1 MIEKTITLPCGTTLK
16 NRLAKSAMSENMAV
30 RNLPDEKLVR
40 LYETWGAGE
49 IGLIITGNIMV
60 DNDELGEPNN
70 VVLEND
76 RHLGAFHR
84 WTQAAKKHGSQ
95 IWAQIN
101 HPGRQAPSAISKVT
115 VAPSPIKLKLGN
127 LGFRVP
133 RELTEGEIRGII
145 NRFANTAR
153 LCKEAGFDGVQI
165 HGAHGYLVSQFLSP
179 LANLRRDQW
188 GGSIENRMRFVIEMV
203 RAMRA
208 AVGEKFPLGIKINSA
223 DFQRGGFNEEDAVTV
238 VKALEAEGIDLVEIS
253 GGTYESAAMTGAQD
267 VLGFARDTKSLQAP
281 TGAQDAL
288 RSATGTTPSV
298 SQTGAQDALGSA
310 RDTKSLRAS
319 TGARASTVARE
330 AYFLPFAEKI
340 KKSLKIP
347 LMLTGGF
354 RSSAAMNQAIESGAV
369 DIVGIARP
377 LAMEPHLARRLVAD
391 KNARIDMKP
400 VKTGISALDRM
411 GVLEIGYYSLQ
422 LKRIG
427 EGKEPDKNLSPL
439 LALPLL
445 GLNYSSGILARFFN
459 RGQD

>member
-1 MIEKTITLPCGTTLK
+1 MAIEKNIQLPCGVTLK

-49 IGLIITGNIMV
+49 IGLIVTGNVMV

-76 RHLGAFHR
+76 RHLDLFRR
-84 WTQAAKKHGSQ
+84 WTSAAKKHGSQ

-101 HPGRQAPSAISKVT
+101 HPGRQAPAAISKVT
-115 VAPSPIKLKLGN
+115 VAPSPVKLKFGN

-133 RELTEGEIRGII
+133 RELSDTEIRGII
-145 NRFANTAR
+145 ARFAHTAR

-179 LANLRRDQW
+179 LANLRQDQW
-188 GGSIENRMRFVIEMV
+188 GGSIENRMRFVVEMV

-208 AVGEKFPLGIKINSA
+208 AVGSRFPIGIKINSA
-223 DFQRGGFNEEDAVTV
+223 DFQRGGFNEEDAVIV
-238 VKALEAEGIDLVEIS
+238 VKALEAEGIDLIEIS
-253 GGTYESAAMTGAQD
+253 GGNYESAAMTGAHDAQRSAS
-267 VLGFARDTKSLQAP
+267 GTTPSLSQ

-288 RSATGTTPSV
+288 RSIARGQQAV
-298 SQTGAQDALGSA
+298 QT
-310 RDTKSLRAS
+310 S
-319 TGARASTVARE
+319 TAARE

-340 KKSLKIP
+340 KKSLNIP

-354 RSSAAMNQAIESGAV
+354 RSAAAMNQAIDSGAV

-377 LAMEPHLARRLVAD
+377 LAMEPQLGGRLIAD
-391 KNARIDMKP
+391 KNARIDLKP

-445 GLNYSSGILARFFN
+445 GLNYSSGILSRFFN
-459 RGQD
+459 RDTNT

>member
-1 MIEKTITLPCGTTLK
+1 MAIEKNIQLPCGVTLK

-49 IGLIITGNIMV
+49 IGLIVTGNVMV

-76 RHLGAFHR
+76 RHLDLFR
-84 WTQAAKKHGSQ
+84 LWTSAAKKHGSQ

-101 HPGRQAPSAISKVT
+101 HPGRQAPAAISKVT
-115 VAPSPIKLKLGN
+115 VAPSPVKLKLGN

-133 RELTEGEIRGII
+133 RELSDTEIRGII
-145 NRFANTAR
+145 ARFAHTAR

-179 LANLRRDQW
+179 LANLRQDQW
-188 GGSIENRMRFVIEMV
+188 GGSIENRMRFVVEMV

-208 AVGEKFPLGIKINSA
+208 AVGSRFPIGIKINSA
-223 DFQRGGFNEEDAVTV
+223 DFQRGGFNEEDAVIV

-267 VLGFARDTKSLQAP
+267 ALQSGTDSPRAIARGQQA
-281 TGAQDAL
+281 
-288 RSATGTTPSV
+288 V
-298 SQTGAQDALGSA
+298 QT
-310 RDTKSLRAS
+310 S
-319 TGARASTVARE
+319 TAARE

-340 KKSLKIP
+340 KKSLSIP

-354 RSSAAMNQAIESGAV
+354 RSAKAMNQAIDSGAV

-377 LAMEPHLARRLVAD
+377 LAMEPQLGRRLIAD

-445 GLNYSSGILARFFN
+445 GLNYSSGILSRFFN
-459 RGQD
+459 RDANT

>member
-1 MIEKTITLPCGTTLK
+1 MAIEHPLTLPCGTKLK

-30 RNLPDEKLVR
+30 HNLPDEKLAR
-40 LYETWGAGE
+40 LYETWGDGE
-49 IGLIITGNIMV
+49 IGLIITGNVMV
-60 DNDELGEPNN
+60 DGDELGEPNN

-76 RHLGAFHR
+76 RNLDLFRR
-84 WTQAAKKHGSQ
+84 WTSAAKKHGSQ

-101 HPGRQAPSAISKVT
+101 HPGRQAPSAISKTT
-115 VAPSPIKLKLGN
+115 VAPSPVKLKLGN

-133 RELTEGEIRGII
+133 KELTETEIKEII
-145 NRFANTAR
+145 ARFANTAR
-153 LCKEAGFDGVQI
+153 LCKEGGFDGVQI

-179 LANLRRDQW
+179 LANLRKDQW

-208 AVGEKFPLGIKINSA
+208 AVGPTFPIGIKINSA

-238 VKALEAEGIDLVEIS
+238 VKALEAEGIDLIEIS
-253 GGTYESAAMTGAQD
+253 GGTYESAAMTGAK
-267 VLGFARDTKSLQAP
+267 G
-281 TGAQDAL
+281 
-288 RSATGTTPSV
+288 
-298 SQTGAQDALGSA
+298 ALGETVA
-310 RDTKSLRAS
+310 AS
-319 TGARASTVARE
+319 TAARE

-340 KKSLKIP
+340 KKTLKIP

-354 RSSAAMNQAIESGAV
+354 RSSTAMNQAIESGAV
-369 DIVGIARP
+369 DIVGMARP
-377 LAMEPHLARRLVAD
+377 LAMEPRVCRRLLSD

-400 VKTGISALDRM
+400 VKTGIPPLDRM

-427 EGKEPDKNLSPL
+427 EGKEPDKNLSAL

-445 GLNYSSGILARFFN
+445 GLNYSSGILQRFFN
-459 RGQD
+459 RSAD

>member
-1 MIEKTITLPCGTTLK
+1 MAIEHPLTLPCGTKLK

-30 RNLPDEKLVR
+30 HNLPDEKLAR
-40 LYETWGAGE
+40 LYETWGDGE
-49 IGLIITGNIMV
+49 IGLIITGNVMV
-60 DNDELGEPNN
+60 DGDELGEPNN

-76 RHLGAFHR
+76 RNLDLFRR
-84 WTQAAKKHGSQ
+84 WTSAAKKHGSQ

-101 HPGRQAPSAISKVT
+101 HPGRQAPSAISKTT
-115 VAPSPIKLKLGN
+115 VAPSPVKLKLGN

-133 RELTEGEIRGII
+133 KELTETEIKEII
-145 NRFANTAR
+145 ARFANTAR
-153 LCKEAGFDGVQI
+153 LCKEGGFDGVQI

-179 LANLRRDQW
+179 LANLRKDQW

-208 AVGEKFPLGIKINSA
+208 AVGPTFPIGIKINSA

-238 VKALEAEGIDLVEIS
+238 VKALEAEGIDLIEIS
-253 GGTYESAAMTGAQD
+253 GGTYESAAMTGAK
-267 VLGFARDTKSLQAP
+267 G
-281 TGAQDAL
+281 
-288 RSATGTTPSV
+288 
-298 SQTGAQDALGSA
+298 ALGETVA
-310 RDTKSLRAS
+310 AS
-319 TGARASTVARE
+319 TAARE

-340 KKSLKIP
+340 KKTLKIP

-354 RSSAAMNQAIESGAV
+354 RSSAAMNQAVESGAI
-369 DIVGIARP
+369 DIVGMARP
-377 LAMEPHLARRLVAD
+377 LAMEPRVCRRLLSD

-400 VKTGISALDRM
+400 VKTGIPPLDRM

-427 EGKEPDKNLSPL
+427 EGKEPDKNLSAL

-445 GLNYSSGILARFFN
+445 GLNYSSGILQRFFN
-459 RGQD
+459 RSAD